1 MNFRSVPIILLA
13 IIVIGIPIFSRLFL
27 EYEWFRYLGYPQV
40 FIIGLKAKLI
50 LFILCT
56 LFSFI
61 LLYVVWI
68 LNKKKLLA
76 TTRWVNPAF
85 VDVYRDEVGPE
96 VGEVLNKAFPLYIA
110 GAFVLSLLTG
120 LGMIG
125 YWDTLLRYLYQTP
138 FGRVDP
144 IFNHDISFY
153 IFTLPMYHLILNYIT
168 AIFLFALLL
177 TVLLF
182 AFTNWRLVM
191 DSQMV
196 PFHLRLLYAIF
207 SFALAIKLYLYR
219 YNILYSPT
227 GVVYG
232 AGYIDVHVNQY
243 IPIAISVIMFASGV
257 VALLSAL
264 WKVPPERETKV
275 LRRRTVLI
283 PILTIIAIILVS
295 FLGGVISTLVQAYEV
310 SPNELVLEEPYIK
323 NNIEMT
329 NFAYDLSSINEEPYD
344 VEGTLN
350 TDVISSPSIQNARL
364 WDYRPLHITYQQRQA
379 IRTYYGF
386 NTMEVDRYYIM
397 GQYTQVWIAVREL
410 YQELI
415 GAETWINRHLIY
427 THGFGVVMSPVNKVE
442 SEEGGPVLYIKDIPP
457 KSIVDINVSQPRIYY
472 GERTS
477 TYIITNTLRPEFDY
491 PYGDKNVQTFYNGT
505 GGIPLNKFNR
515 IMATI
520 ALGDIKILLSDYVLS
535 TSKLHIHRNVVDRV
549 SNIAPYLMYD
559 PDPHVFLDKEGRVK
573 WMVHMFVYSDRYPYS
588 EPSYGTRKVNYVRD
602 SVKAIVDAYNGTV
615 EFYVIKE
622 DPILQTYM
630 KIYPGV
636 FKPYEEMPED
646 YRAHLRY
653 SEKLFKLQAEIY
665 RNYHMKDPVVFYNKE
680 DRWAFPLEK
689 FEDDVR
695 TVEPYNV
702 VLLLPGYNNKVSF
715 VMMIPFT
722 PMNKN
727 NMIAWMAVN
736 QDPPAYGKLIVYKF
750 PKDKLIY
757 GPFQI
762 EARIDQD
769 EEISK
774 SLTLWSQAGSNVI
787 RGNLL
792 VIPINDSIIYI
803 EPLYIA
809 AEEGSLPELKK
820 VIAVYGNKV
829 AMEDTLEEAV
839 YVAVGGET
847 EAKKAERGMTLESL
861 LDELISTYER
871 AKEELSKGNLE
882 GYAREMKRVDSIIA
896 EISSRVE

>member
-1 MNFRSVPIILLA
+1 MNFRAIPIILLA
-13 IIVIGIPIFSRLFL
+13 IIVVGIPIFSRLFL
-27 EYEWFRYLGYPQV
+27 EYEWFVSLGYPQV
-40 FIIGLKAKLI
+40 FLIGLKTKLV
-50 LFILCT
+50 LFVICT
-56 LFSFI
+56 LFSFA
-61 LLYVVWI
+61 LFYAVWI
-68 LNKKKLLA
+68 LNKRKVLA
-76 TTRWVNPAF
+76 TTKWVNPVF
-85 VDVYRDEVGPE
+85 VDVYREEVGPE
-96 VGEVLNKAFPLYIA
+96 AKEVLNKAYPLYVA
-110 GAFVLSLLTG
+110 GAFAISVFI
-120 LGMIG
+120 GMG
-125 YWDTLLRYLYQTP
+125 VMEHWDTFLKYIYQTP
-138 FGRVDP
+138 FGMTDP
-144 IFNHDISFY
+144 IFGRDISFY
-153 IFTLPMYHLILNYIT
+153 IFSLPMYHIALNYIGAVFFI
-168 AIFLFALLL
+168 AIIL

-196 PFHLRLLYAIF
+196 PFHLRMLYTIL
-207 SFALAIKLYLYR
+207 SFALAIKLYLYH
-219 YNILYSPT
+219 YDILYSPA

-243 IPIAISVIMFASGV
+243 IPIAISVVLGISGIA
-257 VALLSAL
+257 ALVSVL
-264 WKVPPERETKV
+264 WKVPPERETKI
-275 LRRRTVLI
+275 LSRRAVLI
-283 PILTIIAIILVS
+283 PVLTVIAIILIS
-295 FLGGVISTLVQAYEV
+295 FLGGAVSAIVQAYKV
-310 SPNELVLEEPYIK
+310 SPNELVLEEPYIE

-329 NFAYDLSSINEEPYD
+329 NFAYDLIKINEEQYN
-344 VEGTLN
+344 VEGSLN
-350 TDVISSPSIQNARL
+350 ESVVYSPSIQNARL
-364 WDYRPLHITYQQRQA
+364 WDYRPLHTTYQQRQA

-386 NTMEVDRYYIM
+386 NTMEVDRYNIL
-397 GQYTQVWIAVREL
+397 GEYTQVWIAVREL

-427 THGFGVVMSPVNKVE
+427 THGFGVVMSPVNEVE

-457 KSIVDINVSQPRIYY
+457 RSIVDINVSQPRIYY
-472 GERTS
+472 GEKTD

-505 GGIPLNKFNR
+505 GGIPLNTLNR
-515 IMATI
+515 MIATI
-520 ALGDIKILLSDYVLS
+520 ALGDIKILLSDYVLPS
-535 TSKLHIHRNVVDRV
+535 SRLHIHRNVVDRV

-559 PDPHVFLDKEGRVK
+559 PDPHVFLDSEGRVK

-588 EPSYGTRKVNYVRD
+588 EPSYGTKMNYIRD

-615 EFYVIKE
+615 EFYVINE
-622 DPILQTYM
+622 DPVLQTYM
-630 KIYPGV
+630 KIYPDV
-636 FKPYEEMPED
+636 FRPYEEMPDD

-653 SEKLFKLQAEIY
+653 SERLFRLQADIY

-689 FEDDVR
+689 FEDDVK

-702 VLLLPGYNNKVSF
+702 VLLLPGYEKVNF

-722 PMNKN
+722 PINKN

-736 QDPPAYGKLIVYKF
+736 QDPPSYGDLIVYKF

-762 EARIDQD
+762 DARIDQD

-774 SLTLWSQAGSNVI
+774 SLTLWSQAGSTVI

-820 VIAVYGNKV
+820 VIVVYGNKV

-839 YVAVGGET
+839 YVAVSGQTQLERVSGE
-847 EAKKAERGMTLESL
+847 MTLESL
-861 LDELISTYER
+861 LNELISSYEK
-871 AKEELSKGNLE
+871 AKEELLKGDLE
-882 GYAREMKRVDSIIA
+882 GYAKEMKRVDSIIG
-896 EISSRVE
+896 EISSRFE